1 MNPNPPKSAS
11 ERARQAKATPDRTSL
26 GWAIVG
32 WFNFIAVALIV
43 LLLTGLRPTLWQILG
58 GAAFFLIMTV
68 LLIWSGLRQ
77 R

>member
-1 MNPNPPKSAS
+1 MNANKPKSTS
-11 ERARQAKATPDRTSL
+11 DRARQARATPDRAHV

-32 WFNFIAVALIV
+32 WFNFIAVALII
-43 LLLTGLRPTLWQILG
+43 LLITGIRPTMWQIIG
-58 GAAFFLIMTV
+58 GMLFFMIMTV

>member
-1 MNPNPPKSAS
+1 MNANNPKSTS
-11 ERARQAKATPDRTSL
+11 ERARQAKATPDRANV

-43 LLLTGLRPTLWQILG
+43 LLVTGVRPTLWQILG
-58 GAAFFLIMTV
+58 GGAFFLIMTV